1 MNCDRCGIEYKDDV
15 PHPPAA
21 CATHASDELKK
32 ARGALDGALEKISM
46 LMKEREEVFTPRE
59 INLAIDSVGRNFK
72 RLQDL
77 VTKDGIHSTPRAL
90 EPVRKDMEDLR
101 QLHMRLL
108 KWNRNTP
115 KKSS

>member
-1 MNCDRCGIEYKDDV
+1 MNCDRCGIEYQDDI

-21 CATHASDELKK
+21 CATYASDELKK
-32 ARGALDGALEKISM
+32 ARTALDGALEKISM
-46 LMKEREEVFTPRE
+46 LVKEREAVFTPRE
-59 INLAIDSVGRNFK
+59 INLAIDSVSRNFK

-77 VTKDGIHSTPRAL
+77 VLQDGSKSAPRAL
-90 EPVRKDMEDLR
+90 EPVKKDMEDLR